1 VCSFGVSDIQRLQ
14 SGLSGLR
21 DLDPDESNRR
31 RFVWAVDA
39 DQGRF
44 CRVIDRVRASPWTLP
59 RAAGIIGRLDVQT
72 MTKAD
77 TAVVPLPQPH
87 HQIEPAPPTG
97 SAKRRW
103 FWIVWLLVLCL
114 VAGLALLIVVRVR
127 AGLGAAAANLRDAT
141 GGRGIPVDAATAR
154 IGDLPVHVDGLLGT
168 VTPLQ
173 TVTVHTRVD
182 GELIKVAFE
191 EGQIVRQGDLLAQI
205 DPNPYKAMLEQAQG
219 QLAKDQA
226 LLKDAQ
232 LDLNRFK
239 QAPDAYTAQQI
250 DTQTAL
256 VEQDKGIVRSDQGAV
271 DSAQVNLNYCTI
283 NSPITGR
290 IGLRLVDQGNIVH
303 AADATGLAVITQ
315 LQPITVVFPI
325 QQDAIPDVIT
335 RSDHV
340 PPLPTTA
347 LNGDQVLARGKLIAI
362 DSQVNTTTGT
372 VNLKAQFDNTRNEL
386 FPNQL
391 VTVKLLVNTLRNVVL
406 VPSEAVQTGPDFSFV
421 YVAKPD
427 NTVEIRKIKPGADQ
441 EVNGADM
448 TAVDEG
454 LSAGE
459 LVVTNGVDKLEAGS
473 KVVVTRVGATTRPT
487 TRTSTT
493 RPGGRS
499 HRSTT
504 GDSTPQASPRNS
516 E

>member
-1 VCSFGVSDIQRLQ
+1 
-14 SGLSGLR
+14 
-21 DLDPDESNRR
+21 
-31 RFVWAVDA
+31 
-39 DQGRF
+39 
-44 CRVIDRVRASPWTLP
+44 
-59 RAAGIIGRLDVQT
+59 

-77 TAVVPLPQPH
+77 TAVVPSPQPYRET
-87 HQIEPAPPTG
+87 EPTPPSG
-97 SAKRRW
+97 PPRRRW
-103 FWIVWLLVLCL
+103 FWIVWLIVLCV
-114 VAGLALLIVVRVR
+114 VAGLTYLIVVRVR
-127 AGLGAAAANLRDAT
+127 AGSSAAANRLAAT

-154 IGDLPVHVDGLLGT
+154 IGDLPIHVDGLLGT

-182 GELIKVAFE
+182 GELIKVAYE
-191 EGQIVRQGDLLAQI
+191 EGQIVHQGDLLVQI
-205 DPNPYKAMLEQAQG
+205 DPNPYKAVLEQVQG
-219 QLAKDQA
+219 QFAKDQA
-226 LLKDAQ
+226 TLANDQVNLKRYKA
-232 LDLNRFK
+232 
-239 QAPDAYTAQQI
+239 APDAYTQQQI
-250 DTQTAL
+250 DTQQATVDL
-256 VEQDKGIVRSDQGAV
+256 DSGIIKSDQGAV
-271 DSAQVNLNYCTI
+271 YAAQVNLNYCTI

-303 AADATGLAVITQ
+303 ASDATGLAIITQ
-315 LQPITVVFPI
+315 LQPITVVFAI

-372 VNLKAQFDNTRNEL
+372 VNLKAQFDNTHNEL

-391 VTVKLLVNTLRNVVL
+391 LTVRMLVSTLKNVVL

-441 EVNGADM
+441 EVNGEDM
-448 TAVDEG
+448 TAIDEG

-473 KVVVTRVGATTRPT
+473 KVVVTRVGAKGPT

-499 HRSTT
+499 RQSVS
-504 GDSTPQASPRNS
+504 GDSTPQGSPRNS